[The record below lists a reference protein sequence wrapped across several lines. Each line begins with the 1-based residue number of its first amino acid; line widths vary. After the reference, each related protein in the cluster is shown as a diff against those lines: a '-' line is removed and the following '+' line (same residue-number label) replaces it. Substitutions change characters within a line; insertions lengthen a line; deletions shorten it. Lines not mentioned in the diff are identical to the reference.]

1 MFIKLVRVTL
11 LSLSIILSEGCSAF
25 VIKHVDSSGK
35 SQTYITNTVFVGT
48 GTFLDC
54 FISPF
59 HWFAGIFYKQPYI
72 HVQGGNLSYPSFGA
86 SGCFAS
92 SYSHGNGIL
101 GLMGVVNLGYFKENP
116 SNAIFF
122 TDIESKERALIGG
135 NFETARVTKN
145 INFNIK

>member
-1 MFIKLVRVTL
+1 MFLKLTRTTL
-11 LSLSIILSEGCSAF
+11 LILSIILSEGCSAF

-35 SQTYITNTVFVGT
+35 SQTYITDTIFVGT

-92 SYSHGNGIL
+92 SYSHGNGAL
-101 GLMGVVNLGYFKENP
+101 GAFGLLNFGYFKEGP
-116 SNAIFF
+116 YSAVFF
-122 TDIESKERALIGG
+122 TDTEAKERALLGG
-135 NFETARVTKN
+135 SFETSRITKS
-145 INFNIK
+145 INFKTK